1 MRKSDFLKK
10 YTSMLILLIVVG
22 LAGIT
27 LVKSPKQA
35 MQATDPI
42 FAVIE
47 FQGDYKIGEGEW
59 LPLAEKT
66 HISAT
71 KGPVT
76 LKGHFKMKNPETYEV
91 MGNVY
96 PGTNL
101 AVYLNHLSMIISIKD
116 QMIYRSDVENPALS
130 SVGCG
135 QIWEIFATPETEEP
149 LVILLENNHKYGN
162 ENAVDEFLDSCCVYL
177 GGVFERQQAEK
188 GELQRLAGMAIVLS
202 AMAIWGTA
210 LFTHKI
216 HVKNSYEIGL
226 IGGIILFAGIYY
238 IFSSENICLW
248 YNNYRINT
256 SILCLCE
263 ELYLLFIT
271 IFILKILSEKT
282 YSAGKIFVGISLC
295 TMTMLFFVS
304 ILDICMIYDTWFI
317 WGVVEF
323 FVSLGL
329 LVCLF
334 LERDNLNRENALVY
348 SVDIFILLSYIID
361 FIAVYFGWWEN
372 TRLSMMFFVFIFIA
386 AATLVLKVIPENLEA
401 IARAKELEAEQK
413 LLQAKLHESRISVM
427 MSQIQPHFIYNSL
440 AVIQELCHGEPEKA
454 ETAIGTLAEFLK
466 GNMAISLSDKLVSF
480 EDELKHT
487 QKYLEIEHLRF
498 EDQLRVVY
506 DIRAGGFCIPALT
519 IQPIVENAVRHGVRK
534 KEEGGTVKI
543 TAAEN
548 ENGFE
553 IWVEDDGPGFRNI
566 KKTDGKGI
574 HLGIENVRER
584 LERMCEGELEI
595 VSEEGK
601 GTRVIIR
608 IKKEFG
614 TC

>member
-1 MRKSDFLKK
+1 MVVLFL
-10 YTSMLILLIVVG
+10 
-22 LAGIT
+22 A
-27 LVKSPKQA
+27 
-35 MQATDPI
+35 
-42 FAVIE
+42 
-47 FQGDYKIGEGEW
+47 
-59 LPLAEKT
+59 
-66 HISAT
+66 
-71 KGPVT
+71 
-76 LKGHFKMKNPETYEV
+76 
-91 MGNVY
+91 
-96 PGTNL
+96 
-101 AVYLNHLSMIISIKD
+101 
-116 QMIYRSDVENPALS
+116 
-130 SVGCG
+130 
-135 QIWEIFATPETEEP
+135 
-149 LVILLENNHKYGN
+149 
-162 ENAVDEFLDSCCVYL
+162 
-177 GGVFERQQAEK
+177 
-188 GELQRLAGMAIVLS
+188 
-202 AMAIWGTA
+202 
-210 LFTHKI
+210 
-216 HVKNSYEIGL
+216 
-226 IGGIILFAGIYY
+226 
-238 IFSSENICLW
+238 
-248 YNNYRINT
+248 
-256 SILCLCE
+256 SILE
-263 ELYLLFIT
+263 
-271 IFILKILSEKT
+271 
-282 YSAGKIFVGISLC
+282 
-295 TMTMLFFVS
+295 
-304 ILDICMIYDTWFI
+304 ICMIYDTWFI

-348 SVDIFILLSYIID
+348 SVDIFILLSYMID

-386 AATLVLKVIPENLEA
+386 AAMLVLKVIPENMEA
-401 IARAKELEAEQK
+401 AARAKELETEQK

-506 DIRAGGFCIPALT
+506 DIRAGGFSIPALT

-553 IWVEDDGPGFRNI
+553 IWVEDDGPGFKKRE
-566 KKTDGKGI
+566 KTDGEGI